1 MVSFGYKMQR
11 WPDFS
16 LINLLVQGWKSG
28 THKYLR
34 ERNFCKFAP
43 KLVVFFWKWKDLQF
57 FWKLLKKKFFFQKTF
72 CSLDSQK
79 FIPRNMPFRFNSWK
93 FLLWNLQFWT
103 LGLWKF
109 LLRKVLRKFLPLRHQ
124 LQIYIN
130 TTQINFRFYI
140 SLPFSTGW

>member
-28 THKYLR
+28 THKYLK
-34 ERNFCKFAP
+34 ERNFCKFVP
-43 KLVVFFWKWKDLQF
+43 KLLVFFWKWKDLHF
-57 FWKLLKKKFFFQKTF
+57 FLKLLIFFFFFQKTF
-72 CSLDSQK
+72 CSLESQK
-79 FIPRNMPFRFNSWK
+79 FLPQNMPFRFNSWK

-109 LLRKVLRKFLPLRHQ
+109 LLQKVFVK
-124 LQIYIN
+124 
-130 TTQINFRFYI
+130 I
-140 SLPFSTGW
+140 SSFKAPTPNLYKYYSNWL